1 MTRIRTGAVVAVAAI
16 LFAACSGT
24 SSSATP
30 ASQAPASQ
38 APASE
43 APSTA
48 PSAANAPKDGGNL
61 VVAIPGDIA
70 STDTA
75 FIQDSNSSA
84 VSNQVIEGLVGT
96 KPGTTGEV
104 IPVLAKSW
112 TVSPDGLTY
121 TFTLREG
128 VKFHDGTDFNAEA
141 VCYNY
146 DRWKN
151 FTGALASG
159 DYSYYWAAVFGGY
172 KADANLVSCT
182 ATSPTEAVLVL
193 KHPYSSFLLSQTITS
208 FGINSPT
215 ALKALD
221 ADNPD
226 PSKSGYNTGAKGAM
240 VGTGPFKF
248 VEYVGNDHVTLEKNA
263 DYWNKDAIAHLDKVT
278 FKPYPDQTGTLN
290 ALGAGD
296 IDLALNVNPTDL
308 ATIQADP
315 TQQAIDRGESCNL
328 FHLAMN
334 QTHKPFDNA
343 KIREAVGYAI
353 NKQALIDTFY
363 GGQAKPAVTW
373 MPAGGLYAKD
383 ENLPTYDPAK
393 AKALIDESGVPAS
406 ELTYRLLVPV
416 QRGPAVHAGP
426 EGHLP
431 GAERGPGGGRLQA
444 DPPDQA
450 VARGLP
456 QGRGHRQV
464 PDVAHRL
471 DLRLGGPGQLPRHRL
486 LQLPGR
492 QAEPRVRLQERR
504 AQQDH
509 EGRRGGDGRRHR
521 QVPLG
526 EGPGHDPGRPPD
538 HPAGQLHP
546 ARRRQGLR
554 QGLHRLGQPDRDLQ
568 HGLARQV
575 ARRAPTLTSEPGQA
589 GSKDPGCRT
598 GPRGP
603 HHQPLL
609 GDPQP

>member
-24 SSSATP
+24 SSSAAP

-48 PSAANAPKDGGNL
+48 ASPAAVTPKDGGNL

-172 KADANLVSCT
+172 KDDANLASCT

-248 VEYVGNDHVTLEKNA
+248 VEYVGNDHVTLDKNA
-263 DYWNKDAIAHLDKVT
+263 DYWNKDGIAHLDKVT

-308 ATIQADP
+308 ATVQADP

-353 NKQALIDTFY
+353 DKQALIDTFY

-383 ENLPTYDPAK
+383 ENLPTYDVEK
-393 AKALIDESGVPAS
+393 AKALIAESGVPAS
-406 ELTYRLLVPV
+406 ELTYDFWYPSNVARPYMPDPKGIFQKLSSDLE
-416 QRGPAVHAGP
+416 AVGFKPTPQTKPWREGYLKEEATGKYPMWLIGWTCDWAGP
-426 EGHLP
+426 DNFLDTAFFNYQSGKPNPEFAYKNDELNKTMKDAEAATDDATAKSLWEKAQDMIRADLP
-431 GAERGPGGGRLQA
+431 TIPLVNST
-444 DPPDQA
+444 PPA
-450 VARGLP
+450 AAKAYVKGFVGSGNLTEIFNT
-456 QGRGHRQV
+456 V
-464 PDVAHRL
+464 WL
-471 DLRLGGPGQLPRHRL
+471 D
-486 LQLPGR
+486 
-492 QAEPRVRLQERR
+492 
-504 AQQDH
+504 
-509 EGRRGGDGRRHR
+509 
-521 QVPLG
+521 
-526 EGPGHDPGRPPD
+526 
-538 HPAGQLHP
+538 
-546 ARRRQGLR
+546 
-554 QGLHRLGQPDRDLQ
+554 
-568 HGLARQV
+568 
-575 ARRAPTLTSEPGQA
+575 
-589 GSKDPGCRT
+589 K
-598 GPRGP
+598 
-603 HHQPLL
+603 
-609 GDPQP
+609 

>member
-24 SSSATP
+24 SSSAAP
-30 ASQAPASQ
+30 ASQPASQ

-48 PSAANAPKDGGNL
+48 PSESAAAVTPKDGGNL

-96 KPGTTGEV
+96 KPGTTGEI

-121 TFTLREG
+121 TFTLRDG

-208 FGINSPT
+208 FGINSPA

-248 VEYVGNDHVTLEKNA
+248 VEYVANDHVTLEKNA
-263 DYWNKDAIAHLDKVT
+263 DYWNKDGIAHLDKVT

-308 ATIQADP
+308 STIQADP

-343 KIREAVGYAI
+343 KIREAVAYAI

-363 GGQAKPAVTW
+363 GGQAKAAVTW

-383 ENLPTYDPAK
+383 ENLPTYDVEK
-393 AKALIDESGVPAS
+393 AKALIAESGVPADQ
-406 ELTYRLLVPV
+406 LTFDFWYPSNVARPYMPDPKGIFQAISADLE
-416 QRGPAVHAGP
+416 AVGFKPTPQTKPWREGYLKEEATGKYPMWLIGWTCDWAGP
-426 EGHLP
+426 
-431 GAERGPGGGRLQA
+431 
-444 DPPDQA
+444 DNF
-450 VARGLP
+450 
-456 QGRGHRQV
+456 
-464 PDVAHRL
+464 L
-471 DLRLGGPGQLPRHRL
+471 DT
-486 LQLPGR
+486 
-492 QAEPRVRLQERR
+492 AFFNY
-504 AQQDH
+504 
-509 EGRRGGDGRRHR
+509 
-521 QVPLG
+521 
-526 EGPGHDPGRPPD
+526 
-538 HPAGQLHP
+538 
-546 ARRRQGLR
+546 
-554 QGLHRLGQPDRDLQ
+554 
-568 HGLARQV
+568 
-575 ARRAPTLTSEPGQA
+575 QA
-589 GSKDPGCRT
+589 GKPNPEFAYKNDELNKTMKDAEAATDDATAKSLWEKAQDMIRADLPTVPIVNSTPPAAAKAYVKGFVGSGNLT
-598 GPRGP
+598 EIFNTVW
-603 HHQPLL
+603 L
-609 GDPQP
+609 DK